1 MLTTTTTRVHT
12 GILVV
17 DDHPVVREG
26 TSRLVDNDAGM
37 ELIGYARTGGEAIE
51 ATRRLRPDL
60 VLLDLCLPDMLA
72 PEVTRALRSAHP
84 PVRVLVFTAY
94 ADHAALRAALEAGAH
109 GCLLK
114 DATRTDLLRSIRR
127 VAAGEQV
134 IDPRIADDGTPATGR
149 PPGPADQTAGIAL
162 TAREYD
168 VLRRV
173 ALGETNPEIAT
184 ALDLT
189 RNTVKSYLQ
198 SAFGKL
204 DARNRVEAIIR
215 AREAGLL

>member
-1 MLTTTTTRVHT
+1 MLTSTRTRLHT

-26 TSRLVDNDAGM
+26 TSMLVENDAGM
-37 ELIGYARTGGEAIE
+37 ALLGYARNGAEAIE
-51 ATRRLRPDL
+51 ATARLQPDL

-72 PEVTRALRSAHP
+72 PEVTRGLLAAHP
-84 PVRVLVFTAY
+84 RVRVLLFTAY
-94 ADHAALRAALEAGAH
+94 ADHAALQAALEAGAH

-127 VAAGEQV
+127 VAGGEQV
-134 IDPRIADDGTPATGR
+134 IDPRITDDHAPDTPSRSA
-149 PPGPADQTAGIAL
+149 AGSRIAL

-173 ALGETNPEIAT
+173 ALGETNPEIAE
-184 ALDLT
+184 ALHLT

-204 DARNRVEAIIR
+204 DARNRVDAIVR
-215 AREAGLL
+215 ARDAGLL

>member
-1 MLTTTTTRVHT
+1 MLTDTRARLNT

-26 TSRLVDNDAGM
+26 TSMLVDNDARM
-37 ELIGYARTGGEAIE
+37 ELLGYARTGAEAIE

-72 PEVTRALRSAHP
+72 PEVIRGLLAVQPT
-84 PVRVLVFTAY
+84 VRVLLFTAY
-94 ADHAALRAALEAGAH
+94 ADHAALQAALEAGAH

-134 IDPRIADDGTPATGR
+134 IDPRIADDRSPDAATR
-149 PPGPADQTAGIAL
+149 SAAAERIAL

-173 ALGETNPEIAT
+173 ALGETNPEIAA

-204 DARNRVEAIIR
+204 DARNRVEAIVR
-215 AREAGLL
+215 ARDAGLL

>member
-1 MLTTTTTRVHT
+1 MLTGTRARVHT

-26 TSRLVDNDAGM
+26 TSMLVERDAGM
-37 ELIGYARTGGEAIE
+37 ELLGYARTGAEAID
-51 ATRRLRPDL
+51 ATARLQPDL

-72 PEVTRALRSAHP
+72 PEVTLGLLAAQP
-84 PVRVLVFTAY
+84 TVRVLLFTAY
-94 ADHAALRAALEAGAH
+94 ADHAALQAALGAGAH

-127 VAAGEQV
+127 VAGGEQV
-134 IDPRIADDGTPATGR
+134 IDPRIGADDTPDPAAR
-149 PPGPADQTAGIAL
+149 PVGGDAIGL
-162 TAREYD
+162 TTREYD

-173 ALGETNPEIAT
+173 ALGETNPEIAE

-215 AREAGLL
+215 ARDAGLL

>member
-1 MLTTTTTRVHT
+1 MLTTTRARVHT

-26 TSRLVDNDAGM
+26 TSMLVDNDAGM
-37 ELIGYARTGGEAIE
+37 ELVGYARTGAEAIA
-51 ATRRLRPDL
+51 ATRRLHPDL

-72 PEVTRALRSAHP
+72 PEVTRGLLAVQP
-84 PVRVLVFTAY
+84 EVRVLLFTAY

-134 IDPRIADDGTPATGR
+134 IDPRIADDRAPHATGS
-149 PPGPADQTAGIAL
+149 PGAAEGINL
-162 TAREYD
+162 TTREYD

-173 ALGETNPEIAT
+173 ALGETNPEIAE
-184 ALDLT
+184 ALALT